1 MPQPPAGSSLSAF
14 SDARKIADLPGGGRV
29 AVWQGAIASL
39 CMAVGGLGVGW
50 MASGSSLIR
59 VPFFIVLRDNP
70 IIVVVC
76 TVLVVFGG
84 LLLVRAWLRLGQR
97 VGEWNAV
104 SPGVLCRI
112 AALWCAPLLVTF
124 PLFSR
129 DVYAYI
135 GQGRLM
141 MADLDPYVNGISALN
156 NYHNLGPDSLWT
168 EAPTPYGP
176 LFLWIEQGVVWL
188 SGGNLEVA
196 ILLFRIAAV
205 AGVALCAVAVIGLA
219 RHYGLD
225 PSRTLWLTVVNP
237 LFVINFIASI
247 HNDSLML
254 GLLLVGLLAA
264 VRGKPISA
272 VVLAT
277 LSIGIK
283 PITIIALPFIGLIWA
298 GQRAGWGRKIACWAA
313 TAAISGGLLTLAGA
327 VTGFWFGWL
336 PAMTTSGTV
345 WIWFAPFGLL
355 AAAAGAVVQ
364 LFNGPADVVAEVVKA
379 IGRVVGIA
387 LAAWFVVKG
396 SSEKIMLRMALAFTA
411 VVVTAAM
418 IQPWYVTWLM
428 AFFALVGVGEGRYLR
443 FYYVATLFFTV
454 IALTDQLDVFEWI
467 PIVVVRAV
475 AIVLSVAFVAY
486 MMLWDW
492 KTRVLFAPGL
502 RIGRPRTA
510 R

>member
-1 MPQPPAGSSLSAF
+1 MPQPQAGSSLSA
-14 SDARKIADLPGGGRV
+14 AGGTRTIAGLPGGGRV
-29 AVWQGAIASL
+29 AVWQGAAASL
-39 CMAVGGLGVGW
+39 CMMLGGLGVGW

-70 IIVVVC
+70 VLVVLC
-76 TVLVVFGG
+76 TVLVAFGG

-97 VGEWNAV
+97 VQAWNAV
-104 SPGVLCRI
+104 HPVVLCRI
-112 AALWCAPLLVTF
+112 AALWCAPLMLTF

-141 MADLDPYVNGISALN
+141 MAGLDPYVNGISALN

-196 ILLFRIAAV
+196 VVLFRIVAAL
-205 AGVALCAVAVIGLA
+205 GVALCAVAVVGLA
-219 RHYGLD
+219 RHCGLD
-225 PSRTLWLTVVNP
+225 PSRTLWLTVLNP
-237 LFVINFIASI
+237 LFVINFIAGI
-247 HNDSLML
+247 HNDGLML

-264 VRGKPISA
+264 VRGRPVLG

-277 LSIGIK
+277 VSIGIK

-313 TAAISGGLLTLAGA
+313 TAGISGGLLALLGA

-336 PAMTTSGTV
+336 PAMTTSGTIWV
-345 WIWFAPFGLL
+345 WYAPFGLL
-355 AAAAGAVVQ
+355 SATAGAVVQ
-364 LFNGPADVVAEVVKA
+364 LFNGPADAVSEIVKA
-379 IGRVVGIA
+379 IGRAVGI
-387 LAAWFVVKG
+387 LVAAWFVIRG
-396 SSEKIMLRMALAFTA
+396 RSEQVMLRMAFAFTA

-428 AFFALVGVGEGRYLR
+428 AFFALAGVQDGWHLRAYYL
-443 FYYVATLFFTV
+443 VTVFFTV

-467 PIVVVRAV
+467 PIVAVRAV

-492 KTRVLFAPGL
+492 KTRVLFAPGAPM
-502 RIGRPRTA
+502 GRAPAA

>member
-1 MPQPPAGSSLSAF
+1 
-14 SDARKIADLPGGGRV
+14 
-29 AVWQGAIASL
+29 
-39 CMAVGGLGVGW
+39 
-50 MASGSSLIR
+50 
-59 VPFFIVLRDNP
+59 
-70 IIVVVC
+70 
-76 TVLVVFGG
+76 
-84 LLLVRAWLRLGQR
+84 
-97 VGEWNAV
+97 
-104 SPGVLCRI
+104 
-112 AALWCAPLLVTF
+112 
-124 PLFSR
+124 
-129 DVYAYI
+129 
-135 GQGRLM
+135 
-141 MADLDPYVNGISALN
+141 
-156 NYHNLGPDSLWT
+156 
-168 EAPTPYGP
+168 
-176 LFLWIEQGVVWL
+176 
-188 SGGNLEVA
+188 
-196 ILLFRIAAV
+196 
-205 AGVALCAVAVIGLA
+205 
-219 RHYGLD
+219 
-225 PSRTLWLTVVNP
+225 VNP

-272 VVLAT
+272 VVLVT

-283 PITIIALPFIGLIWA
+283 PITLIALPFIGLIWA

-313 TAAISGGLLTLAGA
+313 TAAISGSLLTLAGA

-355 AAAAGAVVQ
+355 AATAGAVVQ

-396 SSEKIMLRMALAFTA
+396 SSEKVMLRMALAFTA

-475 AIVLSVAFVAY
+475 AIVLSLAFVAY

-502 RIGRPRTA
+502 RIGRARTA

>member
-1 MPQPPAGSSLSAF
+1 MPQPSAGSSLSAF
-14 SDARKIADLPGGGRV
+14 SDARPAPGLPGGGRI
-29 AVWQGAIASL
+29 AVWQGTIASL

-70 IIVVVC
+70 ILVVTC

-97 VGEWNAV
+97 VGRWSDVRPAV
-104 SPGVLCRI
+104 VCRI
-112 AALWCAPLLVTF
+112 AALWCAPLLATF

-141 MADLDPYVNGISALN
+141 MAGLDPYVNGISALN

-176 LFLWIEQGVVWL
+176 LFLWIEQGVGWL

-196 ILLFRIAAV
+196 IVLFRVVAA
-205 AGVALCAVAVIGLA
+205 AGIALCAVAVIGLA

-225 PSRTLWLTVVNP
+225 PSKTLWLTVVNP
-237 LFVINFIASI
+237 LFVINFVASI
-247 HNDSLML
+247 HNDALML
-254 GLLLVGLLAA
+254 GFLLVGLLAA
-264 VRGKPISA
+264 VRGRPIAA
-272 VVLAT
+272 VVLVT
-277 LSIGIK
+277 CSIGIK
-283 PITIIALPFIGLIWA
+283 PITLIALPFIGLIWA
-298 GQRAGWGRKIACWAA
+298 GQRAGWGRKIGCWAA
-313 TAAISGGLLTLAGA
+313 TAAISGVLLTVAGA
-327 VTGFWFGWL
+327 LTGFWFGWL

-345 WIWFAPFGLL
+345 WIWYAPFGLL
-355 AAAAGAVVQ
+355 SATAGALVG
-364 LFNGPADVVAEVVKA
+364 LFNGPVDAVSEVVKA
-379 IGRVVGIA
+379 IGRVVGIVA
-387 LAAWFVVKG
+387 AAWFVIRG
-396 SSEKIMLRMALAFTA
+396 SAGRIMLRMALAFTA

-428 AFFALVGVGEGRYLR
+428 AFFALVGVPEGRYLR
-443 FYYVATLFFTV
+443 VYYVATVFFTV

-475 AIVLSVAFVAY
+475 AIVLSLAFVAY

-492 KTRVLFAPGL
+492 KTRVLFAPM
-502 RIGRPRTA
+502 GRVKAA